1 MAGTR
6 NYIDFEIIKEDW
18 NKYSLSDSSKL
29 KTRIM
34 LKSAWFIEKN
44 KIKNYG
50 FDIQNVSV
58 MMCDPSLQG
67 EKNQTKYTKEQLLQQ
82 IDIDSCRSITVAY
95 ESNEYLLDDG
105 TKILIH
111 SNLGKISRT
120 KLYNII
126 GDRIYNIDIQVSVN
140 VEPIKT

>member
-1 MAGTR
+1 MAEIR
-6 NYIDFEIIKEDW
+6 NYLDFEIVKEEW

-29 KTRIM
+29 KTRVM
-34 LKSAWFIEKN
+34 LKSAWFTEKD

-50 FDIQNVSV
+50 FDIQNNSV

-67 EKNQTKYTKEQLLQQ
+67 EKNQTKYTKEQLQQ
-82 IDIDSCRSITVAY
+82 NIDVDSCRSTTIAY

-120 KLYNII
+120 KLFNQI
-126 GDRIYNIDIQVSVN
+126 GDRIYHVDM
-140 VEPIKT
+140 